1 MRPLARTVLA
11 AALAAAALP
20 AVAQQGQFS
29 RTVFFGDSLS
39 DAGYYR
45 PVLIQSIGPSGGLV
59 GQSTTNPGFVWA
71 QHLAEHY
78 GTNGAAN
85 GNGQTGDNYA
95 VSGARVA
102 VDTVGALGPTP
113 STATQVQRHLA
124 GGRADPDALYTLW
137 TGANDVFAIAAGA
150 PPEAHWPVRSP
161 RRSAWS
167 ARCRPPGR
175 ATSWCR
181 RCPTWGRPRPR
192 GRRAR
197 WRRAS

>member
-20 AVAQQGQFS
+20 AVAEQGQFS

-102 VDTVGALGPTP
+102 VVLILRTFSLT
-113 STATQVQRHLA
+113 
-124 GGRADPDALYTLW
+124 
-137 TGANDVFAIAAGA
+137 
-150 PPEAHWPVRSP
+150 
-161 RRSAWS
+161 RSAASAATS
-167 ARCRPPGR
+167 ARPAA
-175 ATSWCR
+175 AT
-181 RCPTWGRPRPR
+181 
-192 GRRAR
+192 A
-197 WRRAS
+197 AA